1 MAQMADQKAAFAER
15 VKRINSGQQ
24 FEHADIVGY
33 GTQKRYEKRY
43 GDKAKR
49 PKRSRVDRFMVL
61 IAFLAGMTSMLLGR
75 LAYFR
80 LSQIEGL
87 PPAFYDLGA
96 RGMILF
102 ALVLAAIMVVMFHLA
117 TGRRLRALL
126 VGVVVMHYGE
136 VAVAANAPEL
146 WSQMFSPEY
155 AAEVSAKGAEFRLT
169 PLG

>member
-1 MAQMADQKAAFAER
+1 MAQMAEQKAAFAER
-15 VKRINSGQQ
+15 LKRINSGQQ
-24 FEHADIVGY
+24 FEHADVVGF

-49 PKRSRVDRFMVL
+49 PKRSPVDRFMVL
-61 IAFLAGMTSMLLGR
+61 IAFLAGMTAMLLGR
-75 LAYFR
+75 LAYFQMSR
-80 LSQIEGL
+80 IEGL

-102 ALVLAAIMVVMFHLA
+102 ALVLAAMMVVIFHLA
-117 TGRRLRALL
+117 TRVRLQALL

-155 AAEVSAKGAEFRLT
+155 AAEISARGAEYRLT
-169 PLG
+169 TAG